1 MTPSPRALPSQV
13 PSGAP
18 QHRGPGAL
26 IVGGAHGSLA
36 VARSLGRKGI
46 PVWFVTHDHPIA
58 SYSSYVLRRGAWPGP
73 DAKGAAQWL
82 VDFAAHHRL
91 DRWVLF
97 PGGDAEA
104 RLFAQRHDLL
114 GEAFIL
120 TTPPWPVTRFALDKR
135 LAYQHAATVGVDTP
149 WSSFPID
156 GGEVAK
162 LDYPFP
168 AILKPTVQAGRNRF
182 TVAKAWL
189 VKDRAA
195 LRERYEEAAALV
207 GRDAIMV
214 QEFIPGGGEAQF
226 SYAGVWDRGKPVAS
240 LVARRARQYPV
251 DFGFT
256 STFVET
262 IEHADVE
269 AQAFRFLADLRFSG
283 LVEVEFKFDAR
294 DGRTK
299 LLDVNPRAWTWVGLG
314 AAAGVDFPAIQFA
327 LATGQTVSRQRGK
340 VGFAWAHVSRDV
352 VSAARS
358 MIGGPL
364 APLAPRDY
372 LRSLRQPTTFAAFA
386 ADDPWPAVAD
396 LPILAG
402 RLLSRRV
409 GFPRRRPAAISRSR
423 IAPTI

>member
-1 MTPSPRALPSQV
+1 MTLSPRPLPS
-13 PSGAP
+13 SAP
-18 QHRGPGAL
+18 ADAPLHRGPGAL

-58 SYSSYVLRRGAWPGP
+58 SYSRYVVRRGTWPGP

-104 RLFAQRHDLL
+104 RLVAQRHDLL
-114 GEAFIL
+114 AEAFVL
-120 TTPPWPVTRFALDKR
+120 TTPPWPVSRFALDKR
-135 LAYQHAATVGVDTP
+135 LTHQHADAVGVDSP

-156 GGEVAK
+156 DNDIAK
-162 LDYPFP
+162 LACPFP
-168 AILKPTVQAGRNRF
+168 AILKPTVLAERNRF
-182 TVAKAWL
+182 SAAKAWR
-189 VKDRAA
+189 VNDRAA
-195 LRERYEEAAALV
+195 LLARYDEAVALV
-207 GRDAIMV
+207 GRDAIVV

-240 LVARRARQYPV
+240 LVARRRRQYPV

-262 IEHADVE
+262 IEHPEVE
-269 AQAFRFLADLRFSG
+269 AQAFRILADLRFSG

-294 DGRTK
+294 DGRMK
-299 LLDVNPRAWTWVGLG
+299 LLDVNPRAWTWIGLG
-314 AAAGVDFPAIQFA
+314 AAAGVDFPAIAYA
-327 LATGQTVSRQRGK
+327 LATGESVPRLRGHA
-340 VGFAWAHVSRDV
+340 GFAWTHVSRDLA
-352 VSAARS
+352 SAVRS
-358 MIGGPL
+358 VTAGSLMPL
-364 APLAPRDY
+364 DY
-372 LRSLRQPTTFAAFA
+372 ARSLRRPMSFAAFA
-386 ADDPWPAVAD
+386 ADDPWPALAD

-402 RLLSRRV
+402 RLLSRGV
-409 GFPRRRPAAISRSR
+409 GFPRRRPAEISRKR

>member
-1 MTPSPRALPSQV
+1 M
-13 PSGAP
+13 
-18 QHRGPGAL
+18 
-26 IVGGAHGSLA
+26 
-36 VARSLGRKGI
+36 ARSLGRKGI
-46 PVWFVTHDHPIA
+46 PVWFLTHDHPIA
-58 SYSSYVLRRGAWPGP
+58 SYSSYVARRGAWPGP
-73 DAKGAAQWL
+73 DARGAAQWL

-97 PGGDAEA
+97 PGGDDEA
-104 RLFAQRHDLL
+104 RLMAQRHDLFS
-114 GEAFIL
+114 GAFVL

-135 LAYQHAATVGVDTP
+135 LTHQHADAVGVDSP
-149 WSSFPID
+149 WSYFPID
-156 GGEVAK
+156 GSDVAQ
-162 LDYPFP
+162 LDCRFP
-168 AILKPTVQAGRNRF
+168 AILKPTVRVGRNRF

-189 VKDRAA
+189 VNDRAA
-195 LRERYEEAAALV
+195 LLARYEEAAALV
-207 GRDAIMV
+207 GRDTIMV

-240 LVARRARQYPV
+240 LVARRTRQYPV

-294 DGRTK
+294 DGRFK
-299 LLDVNPRAWTWVGLG
+299 LLDVNPRAWTWIGLG
-314 AAAGVDFPAIQFA
+314 AAAGVDFPTIQFA
-327 LATGQTVSRQRGK
+327 LATGETVPRLRGRA
-340 VGFAWAHVSRDV
+340 GFAWSHVSRDV

-358 MIGGPL
+358 MIAGSL
-364 APLAPRDY
+364 APLDY
-372 LRSLRQPTTFAAFA
+372 MRSLRRPTTFAAFA
-386 ADDPWPAVAD
+386 KDDPWPAVAD

-409 GFPRRRPAAISRSR
+409 GFARRPAEISRNR

>member
-1 MTPSPRALPSQV
+1 MTPSPPSSPSPRALPSDASADV
-13 PSGAP
+13 P
-18 QHRGPGAL
+18 RGPGAL

-46 PVWFVTHDHPIA
+46 PVWFVTHDHPIT
-58 SYSSYVLRRGAWPGP
+58 SYSRYVLRRGTWPGP

-104 RLFAQRHDLL
+104 RLVAQRHDLL
-114 GEAFIL
+114 GEAFVL

-135 LAYQHAATVGVDTP
+135 LTHQHADTVGVDSP
-149 WSSFPID
+149 WTHFPID
-156 GGEVAK
+156 RNDIAK
-162 LDYPFP
+162 LACSFP
-168 AILKPTVQAGRNRF
+168 VILKPTVQVGRNRF
-182 TVAKAWL
+182 NVAKAWL

-195 LRERYEEAAALV
+195 LLARYDEAVALV

-226 SYAGVWDRGKPVAS
+226 SYAGVWDHGKPVAS
-240 LVARRARQYPV
+240 LVARRTRQYPV

-256 STFVET
+256 STLVET
-262 IEHADVE
+262 IEHPDVE

-294 DGRTK
+294 DRRIK
-299 LLDVNPRAWTWVGLG
+299 LLDVNPRAWTWIGLG

-327 LATGQTVSRQRGK
+327 LATGEPVSRMRGSAG
-340 VGFAWAHVSRDV
+340 VAWAHVSRDV

-358 MIGGPL
+358 IIAGSL
-364 APLAPRDY
+364 APLDY
-372 LRSLRQPTTFAAFA
+372 LRSLRQPMTFAAFA
-386 ADDPWPAVAD
+386 ADDSWPAVAD

-409 GFPRRRPAAISRSR
+409 GLMGPAEISRNR

>member
-1 MTPSPRALPSQV
+1 MTLSPQPLPSN
-13 PSGAP
+13 AP
-18 QHRGPGAL
+18 ADPRRRGTGAL

-36 VARSLGRKGI
+36 MARSLGRKGI

-58 SYSSYVLRRGAWPGP
+58 SYSRYVVRRGTWPGP
-73 DAKGAAQWL
+73 DAKSAAQWL

-104 RLFAQRHDLL
+104 RLVAQRHDLL
-114 GEAFIL
+114 GEAFVL
-120 TTPPWPVTRFALDKR
+120 TTPPWSVARFALDKR
-135 LAYQHAATVGVDTP
+135 LTHQHADAVGVYSP
-149 WSSFPID
+149 WSAFPID
-156 GGEVAK
+156 RNEVAEIAC
-162 LDYPFP
+162 PFP

-182 TVAKAWL
+182 TTAKAWR
-189 VKDRAA
+189 VNDRAA
-195 LRERYEEAAALV
+195 LLARYDEAAAIV

-240 LVARRARQYPV
+240 LVARRTRQYPV

-262 IEHADVE
+262 VEQPDVE

-283 LVEVEFKFDAR
+283 LVEIEFKFDAR
-294 DGRTK
+294 DGRIK
-299 LLDVNPRAWTWVGLG
+299 LLDVNPRAWTWIGLG

-327 LATGQTVSRQRGK
+327 LATGDTVPRLRGAA
-340 VGFAWAHVSRDV
+340 GFAWAHVSRDV
-352 VSAARS
+352 ASAGRS
-358 MIGGPL
+358 VIAGSL
-364 APLAPRDY
+364 APLDY
-372 LRSLRQPTTFAAFA
+372 LRSLRRPTTYAAFA

-409 GFPRRRPAAISRSR
+409 GLQHRPAEISRKR

>member
-1 MTPSPRALPSQV
+1 M
-13 PSGAP
+13 
-18 QHRGPGAL
+18 
-26 IVGGAHGSLA
+26 
-36 VARSLGRKGI
+36 ARSLGRKGI

-104 RLFAQRHDLL
+104 RLVAQHCDLL
-114 GEAFIL
+114 GEAFVL

-135 LAYQHAATVGVDTP
+135 LTHEHAVTVGVDSP
-149 WSSFPID
+149 WCHFPID
-156 GGEVAK
+156 GGDVAK
-162 LDYPFP
+162 LACRFP
-168 AILKPTVQAGRNRF
+168 AILKPTVQIGRNRF
-182 TVAKAWL
+182 NVAKAWL
-189 VKDRAA
+189 VNDRAA
-195 LRERYEEAAALV
+195 LLARYEEAVALV

-240 LVARRARQYPV
+240 LVARRTRQYPV

-294 DGRTK
+294 DGRIK

-314 AAAGVDFPAIQFA
+314 AAAGIDFPAIQFA
-327 LATGQTVSRQRGK
+327 LAAGETVSRQRGNAG
-340 VGFAWAHVSRDV
+340 VAWAHVSRDV

-358 MIGGPL
+358 IFAGTLMPL
-364 APLAPRDY
+364 DY
-372 LRSLRQPTTFAAFA
+372 LRSLRRPTTFAAFA

-409 GFPRRRPAAISRSR
+409 GFSRRQPAEISRNR

>member
-1 MTPSPRALPSQV
+1 MTLSPRPPPSN
-13 PSGAP
+13 AP
-18 QHRGPGAL
+18 ADPLHRGPGAL

-58 SYSSYVLRRGAWPGP
+58 SYSRFVLRRGTWPGP

-82 VDFAAHHRL
+82 LDFAAHHRL

-104 RLFAQRHDLL
+104 RLVAQRHDVLS
-114 GEAFIL
+114 EAFVL
-120 TTPPWPVTRFALDKR
+120 TTPPWPVARFALDKR
-135 LAYQHAATVGVDTP
+135 LTHQHADAVGVYSP
-149 WSSFPID
+149 WSYFPID
-156 GGEVAK
+156 GNDIAQFACS
-162 LDYPFP
+162 FP
-168 AILKPTVQAGRNRF
+168 AILKPTAHAGRNRF
-182 TVAKAWL
+182 TTAKAWR
-189 VKDRAA
+189 VNDRAA
-195 LRERYEEAAALV
+195 LLARYDEAVALV

-226 SYAGVWDRGKPVAS
+226 SYAGVWDHGKPVAS
-240 LVARRARQYPV
+240 LVARRSRQYPV

-262 IEHADVE
+262 VEHPDVE

-283 LVEVEFKFDAR
+283 LVEIEFKFDAR
-294 DGRTK
+294 DGRLK
-299 LLDVNPRAWTWVGLG
+299 LLDVNPRAWTWIGLG
-314 AAAGVDFPAIQFA
+314 AAAGVDFPAIQFV
-327 LATGQTVSRQRGK
+327 LATGETLPRLRGRA
-340 VGFAWAHVSRDV
+340 GFAWAHVSRDV

-358 MIGGPL
+358 IIAGS
-364 APLAPRDY
+364 LAPRDY
-372 LRSLRQPTTFAAFA
+372 LRSLRGPTTYAAFA

-396 LPILAG
+396 LPILAA

-409 GFPRRRPAAISRSR
+409 GFSRRRPAEISRKR

>member
-1 MTPSPRALPSQV
+1 MTLSPRPLPSSV
-13 PSGAP
+13 PADP
-18 QHRGPGAL
+18 LHRGPGAL

-58 SYSSYVLRRGAWPGP
+58 SYSRFVLRRGAWPGP

-82 VDFAAHHRL
+82 LDFAAHHRL

-104 RLFAQRHDLL
+104 RLVAQRHDVLS
-114 GEAFIL
+114 EAFVL
-120 TTPPWPVTRFALDKR
+120 TTPPWPVARFALDKR
-135 LAYQHAATVGVDTP
+135 LTHQHADAVGVYSP
-149 WSSFPID
+149 WSYFPID
-156 GGEVAK
+156 GNDIAQFACS
-162 LDYPFP
+162 FP
-168 AILKPTVQAGRNRF
+168 AILKPTAHAGRNRF
-182 TVAKAWL
+182 TTAKAWR
-189 VKDRAA
+189 VNDRAA
-195 LRERYEEAAALV
+195 LLARYDEAVALV

-226 SYAGVWDRGKPVAS
+226 SYAGVWDHGKPVAS
-240 LVARRARQYPV
+240 LVARRTRQYPV

-262 IEHADVE
+262 VEQPDVE

-283 LVEVEFKFDAR
+283 LVEIEFKFDAR
-294 DGRTK
+294 DGRIK
-299 LLDVNPRAWTWVGLG
+299 LLDVNPRAWTWIGLG
-314 AAAGVDFPAIQFA
+314 AAAAVDFPSIAYA
-327 LATGQTVSRQRGK
+327 LATGETVLRLRGQA
-340 VGFAWAHVSRDV
+340 GFAWAHVSRDV

-358 MIGGPL
+358 MIAGSL
-364 APLAPRDY
+364 APPDY
-372 LRSLRQPTTFAAFA
+372 LRSLRGPTTFAAFA
-386 ADDPWPAVAD
+386 VDDPWPAVAD

-402 RLLSRRV
+402 RLLSRRI
-409 GFPRRRPAAISRSR
+409 GSQRRPAEISRRR

>member
-1 MTPSPRALPSQV
+1 MTLSPRPLPS
-13 PSGAP
+13 SAP
-18 QHRGPGAL
+18 ADAPLHRGPGAL
-26 IVGGAHGSLA
+26 VVGGAHGSLA

-58 SYSSYVLRRGAWPGP
+58 SYSSYVVRRGAWPGP

-82 VDFAAHHRL
+82 VDFAAHHHL

-104 RLFAQRHDLL
+104 RLVGQRHDLL
-114 GEAFIL
+114 GQAFVL

-135 LAYQHAATVGVDTP
+135 LTHQHADAVGVDSP
-149 WSSFPID
+149 RSSFPID
-156 GGEVAK
+156 RNDVQNLAC
-162 LDYPFP
+162 PFP
-168 AILKPTVQAGRNRF
+168 AILKPTVLAGRNRF
-182 TVAKAWL
+182 TAAKAWR
-189 VKDRAA
+189 VNDRAA
-195 LRERYEEAAALV
+195 LLARYDEAVALV

-226 SYAGVWDRGKPVAS
+226 SYAAVWDHGKPVAS
-240 LVARRARQYPV
+240 LVARRTRQYPV

-262 IEHADVE
+262 IEHPEVE

-294 DGRTK
+294 DGRIK
-299 LLDVNPRAWTWVGLG
+299 LLDVNPRAWTWIGLG
-314 AAAGVDFPAIQFA
+314 AAAGVDFPAIAYA
-327 LATGQTVSRQRGK
+327 LATGETVPRLRGHA
-340 VGFAWAHVSRDV
+340 GFGWAHVSRDV

-358 MIGGPL
+358 VLAGSLSPL
-364 APLAPRDY
+364 DY
-372 LRSLRQPTTFAAFA
+372 LHALRRPTTFAAFA

-396 LPILAG
+396 LPILAS
-402 RLLSRRV
+402 RVLSRRV
-409 GFPRRRPAAISRSR
+409 GFLRRPAEISRKR